1 MKIISLQNLKTKFQK
16 FNQKAIFASIL
27 LNHQNIITMSEQQN
41 QDQGINIELTDEQA
55 NGTYSNLAIITH
67 SYSEFVM
74 DFISVM
80 PGMPKAKVNSRIVMT
95 PHNAKR
101 LMRALIDNI
110 KRYETQ
116 NGLIKDEQDGGV
128 PMNLG
133 GTTGE
138 A

>member
-1 MKIISLQNLKTKFQK
+1 
-16 FNQKAIFASIL
+16 
-27 LNHQNIITMSEQQN
+27 
-41 QDQGINIELTDEQA
+41 
-55 NGTYSNLAIITH
+55 
-67 SYSEFVM
+67 
-74 DFISVM
+74 
-80 PGMPKAKVNSRIVMT
+80 
-95 PHNAKR
+95 
-101 LMRALIDNI
+101 MRALIDNI